1 MAKNYV
7 VDKKKDNSAKKDS
20 FFKRTGKFFKDIKSE
35 LKMVTWPTKEQTIK
49 LTGAVI
55 AFVII
60 FGAITGG
67 VDYVISSIIKLVL

>member
-7 VDKKKDNSAKKDS
+7 IDKKKEAAKKES
-20 FFKRTGKFFKDIKSE
+20 RFKKMGKFFRDIKSE
-35 LKMVTWPTKEQTIK
+35 LKLVTWPTKEQTIK

-60 FGAITGG
+60 FGAITGAF
-67 VDYVISSIIKLVL
+67 DYVISSIIKMVL

>member
-7 VDKKKDNSAKKDS
+7 VDKKKDKTPQKES
-20 FFKRTGKFFKDIKSE
+20 FFKRLNKFFRDIKSE
-35 LKMVTWPTKEQTIK
+35 LKLVTWPTKEQTVK
-49 LTGAVI
+49 LTGAVL

-67 VDYVISSIIKLVL
+67 FDFVITKLIGLVL